1 MNIKWLEK
9 IKPDYQTT
17 DNYQHGFHD
26 AIQVVMDKL
35 LSEQKENSAGVVNLS
50 NVVSGQKVLLG
61 KFISLIGKSAPL
73 TWQFGIYLEEAED
86 WQDEAVKLIKEA
98 EDFLS
103 R

>member
-50 NVVSGQKVLLG
+50 NVVRAQFPYLIIHKGEVIARFKYPITRDECIVLMEKLYKL
-61 KFISLIGKSAPL
+61 KF
-73 TWQFGIYLEEAED
+73 E
-86 WQDEAVKLIKEA
+86 KLNEK
-98 EDFLS
+98 LS
-103 R
+103 S